1 MSSEDPGRPIIHPLI
16 HPTQSVSPS
25 ALLDSLITVARRVS
39 HHHNTSPI
47 HRLILRNVSR
57 RVSLLLA
64 FLEQISAVHSPAL
77 LALSDLFVSLQ
88 KLELAMRACARRGA
102 TLHTLMR
109 SARVADDLRV
119 STRAIATAL
128 DVLLPSR
135 ASALEVHEEEAW
147 ELARLVADQSARA
160 SFSTDPSNRRVFDDA
175 VAIIAGFERRVLPD
189 EVALRRVLDRLGI
202 RSWADCDAEVSF
214 LETQIGCAGSGEAE
228 LLSSLAGLMCYCRVV
243 LFDRYE
249 CRKTMA
255 RRTDDNGVCAIE
267 DLQCPIS
274 LELMLDPVTVSTG
287 QTYDRASIKQWM
299 RAGNLTCPVTG
310 ERLASTDL
318 VPNLAL
324 KNLIRQFYSKS
335 SKPNPNPNPNPIRS
349 RAASEAMRMTAQHI
363 VSKLAHGTGRRER
376 DKAAYEARSLTKSSA
391 YNCDSLIKAGS
402 VPPLLNLL
410 LDENAIAAVLHLSK
424 QAKGRTAIFE
434 CGGLD
439 PIIRSLNDNP
449 THHAAAIVFY
459 MSSVE
464 EYRKTIGET
473 EGAIT
478 GLVELVRRGSL
489 RARRNAVAALFGL
502 IYFDGNR
509 KRVIAAGGVE
519 ALIGVLRASDEG
531 EDRIVNDTLAVLV
544 RLSERAEGAEEMR
557 RVASAGAVVVKIMC
571 RASTSRCAKECCV
584 SVLVAMCDN
593 GGAKEVVGELV
604 KMPSLMGALY
614 GILTDG
620 TARASKKARLLLGI
634 LHGFGDR
641 MGSSRETMVAVVRV
655 Q

>member
-57 RVSLLLA
+57 CVSLLLA

-77 LALSDLFVSLQ
+77 LALADLFVSLQ

-160 SFSTDPSNRRVFDDA
+160 SFSTDLSDRRVFDDA
-175 VAIIAGFERRVLPD
+175 VTIIGGFERRVLPD
-189 EVALRRVLDRLGI
+189 EAVVRRVLDRLGI

-324 KNLIRQFYSKS
+324 KNLIRQFYPKS
-335 SKPNPNPNPNPIRS
+335 SKPNPNPNPNPISS
-349 RAASEAMRMTAQHI
+349 RAASEAMRMTARHI

-410 LDENAIAAVLHLSK
+410 SEENAIAAVLHLSK
-424 QAKGRTAIFE
+424 QASGRTAISE
-434 CGGLD
+434 G
-439 PIIRSLNDNP
+439 ISKN
-449 THHAAAIVFY
+449 
-459 MSSVE
+459 
-464 EYRKTIGET
+464 IGET

-489 RARRNAVAALFGL
+489 RARRNAIAALFGL

-509 KRVIAAGGVE
+509 KRVIAAE
-519 ALIGVLRASDEG
+519 AWKR

-544 RLSERAEGAEEMR
+544 RLAERAEGAEEMR

-620 TARASKKARLLLGI
+620 TARASKKARLLLGT
-634 LHGFGDR
+634 LHGFRDR

>member
-160 SFSTDPSNRRVFDDA
+160 SFSTDLSDRRVFDDA
-175 VAIIAGFERRVLPD
+175 VTIIGGFERRVLPD
-189 EVALRRVLDRLGI
+189 EAVVRRVLDRLGI
-202 RSWADCDAEVSF
+202 RSWADCDAEVPF
-214 LETQIGCAGSGEAE
+214 LETQIGCAGSG
-228 LLSSLAGLMCYCRVV
+228 
-243 LFDRYE
+243 
-249 CRKTMA
+249 
-255 RRTDDNGVCAIE
+255 
-267 DLQCPIS
+267 
-274 LELMLDPVTVSTG
+274 
-287 QTYDRASIKQWM
+287 
-299 RAGNLTCPVTG
+299 
-310 ERLASTDL
+310 
-318 VPNLAL
+318 PN
-324 KNLIRQFYSKS
+324 
-335 SKPNPNPNPNPIRS
+335 
-349 RAASEAMRMTAQHI
+349 
-363 VSKLAHGTGRRER
+363 
-376 DKAAYEARSLTKSSA
+376 
-391 YNCDSLIKAGS
+391 C
-402 VPPLLNLL
+402 
-410 LDENAIAAVLHLSK
+410 HL
-424 QAKGRTAIFE
+424 E

-489 RARRNAVAALFGL
+489 RARRNAIAALFGL

-544 RLSERAEGAEEMR
+544 RLAERAEGAEEMR

-620 TARASKKARLLLGI
+620 TARASKKARLLLGT
-634 LHGFGDR
+634 LHGFRDR

>member
-57 RVSLLLA
+57 CVSLLLA

-77 LALSDLFVSLQ
+77 LALADLFVSLQ

-160 SFSTDPSNRRVFDDA
+160 SFSTDLSDRRVFDDA
-175 VAIIAGFERRVLPD
+175 VTIIGGFERRVLPD
-189 EVALRRVLDRLGI
+189 EAVVRRVLDRLGI

-324 KNLIRQFYSKS
+324 KNLIRQFYPKS
-335 SKPNPNPNPNPIRS
+335 SKPNPNPNPNPISS
-349 RAASEAMRMTAQHI
+349 RAASEAMRMTARHI

-410 LDENAIAAVLHLSK
+410 SEENAIAAVLHLSK
-424 QAKGRTAIFE
+424 QASGRTAISE

-489 RARRNAVAALFGL
+489 RARRNAIAALFGL

-509 KRVIAAGGVE
+509 KRVIAAE
-519 ALIGVLRASDEG
+519 AWKR

-544 RLSERAEGAEEMR
+544 RLAERAEGAEEMR

-620 TARASKKARLLLGI
+620 TARASKKARLLLGT
-634 LHGFGDR
+634 LHGFRDR

>member
-1 MSSEDPGRPIIHPLI
+1 MSSEVPDRPIIYPLI

-25 ALLDSLITVARRVS
+25 ALLDSLITVARRVP

-47 HRLILRNVSR
+47 HRLILLNVSR
-57 RVSLLLA
+57 HVSLLLA
-64 FLEQISAVHSPAL
+64 FLEQISTVHSP
-77 LALSDLFVSLQ
+77 ALSDLFVSLQ
-88 KLELAMRACARRGA
+88 TLELTMRACARRGA
-102 TLHTLMR
+102 TLHTLMK

-135 ASALEVHEEEAW
+135 ASALEVYEEEAW

-160 SFSTDPSNRRVFDDA
+160 SFSTDPSDRRVFDD
-175 VAIIAGFERRVLPD
+175 VVTIIGGFERRVLPD
-189 EVALRRVLDRLGI
+189 EVVVRRVLDRLGI

-214 LETQIGCAGSGEAE
+214 LETQIRCAGSCEAE
-228 LLSSLAGLMCYCRVV
+228 LMSSLAGLMCYCRVA

-249 CRKTMA
+249 CRKTTA
-255 RRTDDNGVCAIE
+255 HRADNGVCAIE
-267 DLQCPIS
+267 DLRCPIS
-274 LELMLDPVTVSTG
+274 LELMLDPVTISTG
-287 QTYDRASIKQWM
+287 QTYDRASIKRWM

-310 ERLASTDL
+310 ERLASTDF

-324 KNLIRQFYSKS
+324 KNLIRQFYPKS
-335 SKPNPNPNPNPIRS
+335 FKPDPNPNPNPIRS
-349 RAASEAMRMTAQHI
+349 RAASEAMRMTARHI
-363 VSKLAHGTGRRER
+363 ASKLAHGTGRRER
-376 DKAAYEARSLTKSSA
+376 DKAAYEARSLMKSSA
-391 YNCDSLIKAGS
+391 YNSDSLIKAGS

-410 LDENAIAAVLHLSK
+410 SDENAIAAVMHLSK

-464 EYRKTIGET
+464 EYRKYIGET

-478 GLVELVRRGSL
+478 GLVELVRRGSA

-502 IYFDGNR
+502 IYFEGNR
-509 KRVIAAGGVE
+509 ERVIATGGVE
-519 ALIGVLRASDEG
+519 ALIAVLRASDVG

-544 RLSERAEGAEEMR
+544 RLAERAEGAEEMR
-557 RVASAGAVVVKIMC
+557 RVASAGAVVVKVMC

-584 SVLVAMCDN
+584 TVLVAMCDN
-593 GGAKEVVGELV
+593 GGAKKVVGELV
-604 KMPSLMGALY
+604 KMPSLTGALY

-641 MGSSRETMVAVVRV
+641 MGSLRETMVAVVRV